1 MGSMD
6 LIDYSLPEIVVVI
19 VVVIVGIAIIL
30 WCVEASLQQTLVYL
44 AVTVPA
50 RFKIKKVFFFPLKIV
65 KSVSFSESGNMLE
78 C

>member
-6 LIDYSLPEIVVVI
+6 LIDYSLPEIVVV